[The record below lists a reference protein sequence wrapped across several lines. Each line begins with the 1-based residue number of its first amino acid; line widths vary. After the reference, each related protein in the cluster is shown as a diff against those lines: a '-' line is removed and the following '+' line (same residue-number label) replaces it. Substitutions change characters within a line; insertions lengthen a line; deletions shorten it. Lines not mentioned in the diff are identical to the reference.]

1 MAKKVAKKVKKKQ
14 KQKQKQKQSQ
24 RTSVTVNINTK
35 SKSKAPRA
43 TNGNTTRVLQQFA
56 QPIITLPS
64 NLINPPPMPQYGLNP
79 SQLQTRRNDGEAVS
93 MGQRLGSD
101 SELRERMRAGVDAR
115 PNDEQSLSGFSF
127 ATPSLDRSDTLSNYP
142 SPESSSGVPSDFTV
156 GSSRLSADR
165 LSNYSEP
172 SVTSGITPSLGS
184 SFTFGTS
191 IPSTFS
197 QGSNAMLSNFT
208 VDTSDKSSS
217 VAPPPPTQVPRVA
230 DFIGNAVSNFNMSR
244 RIQAGRTSNPNP
256 QIAEGRQNLT
266 NIFPP
271 ARTPFRGSVGGLSA
285 EPPQP
290 VGVPMG
296 GNPSLRPPDDRYRDT
311 LLRDTY

>member
-1 MAKKVAKKVKKKQ
+1 MAKKVAKKVKKKPKQ

-35 SKSKAPRA
+35 SKTKKAPRA
-43 TNGNTTRVLQQFA
+43 TNGNTNRVLQQFA

-93 MGQRLGSD
+93 MGRSLGSD
-101 SELRERMRAGVDAR
+101 SELRERMRATI

-127 ATPSLDRSDTLSNYP
+127 DRSDSLRNY
-142 SPESSSGVPSDFTV
+142 SRPESSSGVPSDFTV

-172 SVTSGITPSLGS
+172 SRAYTASLSSGFTVGTDTPSFRTQVTQTNFGS
-184 SFTFGTS
+184 
-191 IPSTFS
+191 P
-197 QGSNAMLSNFT
+197 
-208 VDTSDKSSS
+208 SSS
-217 VAPPPPTQVPRVA
+217 VSDV
-230 DFIGNAVSNFNMSR
+230 
-244 RIQAGRTSNPNP
+244 GRDL
-256 QIAEGRQNLT
+256 QNLYREP
-266 NIFPP
+266 NYASRGRP
-271 ARTPFRGSVGGLSA
+271 AAQLTRTPFRGSVGGLSA
-285 EPPQP
+285 EVPQS

-296 GNPSLRPPDDRYRDT
+296 GNPSLKSFSGMEFLPRKPLSDIGAGTIPMSVGDADT
-311 LLRDTY
+311 RSYSSY

>member
-35 SKSKAPRA
+35 SKTKSKAPRA
-43 TNGNTTRVLQQFA
+43 TNGNTNRVLQQFA

-101 SELRERMRAGVDAR
+101 SELRERMRATI

-127 ATPSLDRSDTLSNYP
+127 DRSDSLRNYP
-142 SPESSSGVPSDFTV
+142 TPESSSGVPSNFTV
-156 GSSRLSADR
+156 GSDT

-172 SVTSGITPSLGS
+172 SNAYTASLSSGFTVGTDTPS
-184 SFTFGTS
+184 FRTQVTQ
-191 IPSTFS
+191 T
-197 QGSNAMLSNFT
+197 NFR
-208 VDTSDKSSS
+208 SPSSS
-217 VAPPPPTQVPRVA
+217 VSDVGRDLQRLYSEPNYSSRGRPPIQPT
-230 DFIGNAVSNFNMSR
+230 
-244 RIQAGRTSNPNP
+244 
-256 QIAEGRQNLT
+256 
-266 NIFPP
+266 
-271 ARTPFRGSVGGLSA
+271 RTPFRGSMGGLSA
-285 EPPQP
+285 EVPQS

-296 GNPSLRPPDDRYRDT
+296 GNPSLKSFSGMEFLPRKPLSDIGAGTIPMSVGDADT
-311 LLRDTY
+311 RSYSSY

>member
-1 MAKKVAKKVKKKQ
+1 MAKKVAKKVKRKQ

-35 SKSKAPRA
+35 SKTKKAPRA
-43 TNGNTTRVLQQFA
+43 TNGNTNRVLQQFA

-101 SELRERMRAGVDAR
+101 SQMRAGVDAR
-115 PNDEQSLSGFSF
+115 PNDEQSLSGFSIPF
-127 ATPSLDRSDTLSNYP
+127 SLDRSDSLRNYQ
-142 SPESSSGVPSDFTV
+142 
-156 GSSRLSADR
+156 
-165 LSNYSEP
+165 EP

-184 SFTFGTS
+184 SFTFGSS

-197 QGSNAMLSNFT
+197 QGSNAALSNFT

-217 VAPPPPTQVPRVA
+217 VAPSASIQVPRVA
-230 DFIGNAVSNFNMSR
+230 DYVSNAVSNFNLSQ
-244 RIQAGRTSNPNP
+244 RIQADNRASARRSREGQQNISNYF
-256 QIAEGRQNLT
+256 Q
-266 NIFPP
+266 P
-271 ARTPFRGSVGGLSA
+271 ARTPFRGSVGGLA
-285 EPPQP
+285 AQPPP
-290 VGVPMG
+290 FPGVPMPD
-296 GNPSLRPPDDRYRDT
+296 NTPLRPPDDRYRDT
-311 LLRDTY
+311 LLRDDTY

>member
-35 SKSKAPRA
+35 SKRKAPRA
-43 TNGNTTRVLQQFA
+43 TNGNTNRVLQQFA

-101 SELRERMRAGVDAR
+101 SQMRAGVDAR

-142 SPESSSGVPSDFTV
+142 
-156 GSSRLSADR
+156 
-165 LSNYSEP
+165 EP
-172 SVTSGITPSLGS
+172 SVTSGITPSIGS

-197 QGSNAMLSNFT
+197 QGSNAALSNFT

-217 VAPPPPTQVPRVA
+217 VAPPAPTQVPRVA

-244 RIQAGRTSNPNP
+244 RIQSGRTSNPNP

-266 NIFPP
+266 NIFPTT
-271 ARTPFRGSVGGLSA
+271 RTPFRGSVGGLSA

-296 GNPSLRPPDDRYRDT
+296 GNPSLRPPDERYTDR
-311 LLRDTY
+311 LIRDTY

>member
-93 MGQRLGSD
+93 MGQSLGSD
-101 SELRERMRAGVDAR
+101 SELRERMRATI

-127 ATPSLDRSDTLSNYP
+127 DRSDSLRNY
-142 SPESSSGVPSDFTV
+142 SRPESSSGVPSDFTV
-156 GSSRLSADR
+156 GSDSLRNYPTPESSSGVPSNFTVGSDN

-172 SVTSGITPSLGS
+172 SNAYTASLSSGFTVGTDTPS
-184 SFTFGTS
+184 FRTQVTQ
-191 IPSTFS
+191 T
-197 QGSNAMLSNFT
+197 NFR
-208 VDTSDKSSS
+208 SPSSS
-217 VAPPPPTQVPRVA
+217 VSDVGRDLQRLYSEPNYSSRGRPPIQPT
-230 DFIGNAVSNFNMSR
+230 
-244 RIQAGRTSNPNP
+244 
-256 QIAEGRQNLT
+256 
-266 NIFPP
+266 
-271 ARTPFRGSVGGLSA
+271 RTPFRGSMGGLSA
-285 EPPQP
+285 EVPQS

-296 GNPSLRPPDDRYRDT
+296 GNPSLKSFSGMEFLPRKPLSDIGAGTIPMSVGDADT
-311 LLRDTY
+311 RSYSSY

>member
-1 MAKKVAKKVKKKQ
+1 MAKKVAKKVKKKPKQ

-43 TNGNTTRVLQQFA
+43 TNGNTNRVLQQFA

-101 SELRERMRAGVDAR
+101 SQLREQIIAERMRAGVDAR
-115 PNDEQSLSGFSF
+115 PNDEQSLSGFSIPF
-127 ATPSLDRSDTLSNYP
+127 SLDRSDSLRNYQ
-142 SPESSSGVPSDFTV
+142 
-156 GSSRLSADR
+156 
-165 LSNYSEP
+165 EP
-172 SVTSGITPSLGS
+172 SVISGITPSLGS
-184 SFTFGTS
+184 SFTFGSS

-197 QGSNAMLSNFT
+197 QGSNAALSNFT

-217 VAPPPPTQVPRVA
+217 VAPSAPIQVPRVA
-230 DFIGNAVSNFNMSR
+230 DYVSNTVRNFNLSQ
-244 RIQAGRTSNPNP
+244 RIQADNIASNRRSR
-256 QIAEGRQNLT
+256 EGQQNIS
-266 NIFPP
+266 NYFQP
-271 ARTPFRGSVGGLSA
+271 ARTPFRGSVGGLAAQLPSV
-285 EPPQP
+285 P
-290 VGVPMG
+290 GVPMPD
-296 GNPSLRPPDDRYRDT
+296 NTPLRPPDDRYTDR
-311 LLRDTY
+311 LLRDDTY

>member
-1 MAKKVAKKVKKKQ
+1 MAKKVAKKVKRKQ

-35 SKSKAPRA
+35 SKTKKAPRA
-43 TNGNTTRVLQQFA
+43 TNGNTNRVLQQFA

-101 SELRERMRAGVDAR
+101 SQMRAGVDAR
-115 PNDEQSLSGFSF
+115 PNDEQSLSGFSIPF
-127 ATPSLDRSDTLSNYP
+127 SLDRSDSLRNYQ
-142 SPESSSGVPSDFTV
+142 
-156 GSSRLSADR
+156 
-165 LSNYSEP
+165 EP

-184 SFTFGTS
+184 SFTFGSS

-197 QGSNAMLSNFT
+197 QGSNAALSNFT

-217 VAPPPPTQVPRVA
+217 VAPSAPIQVPRVA
-230 DFIGNAVSNFNMSR
+230 DYVSNAVSNFNLSQ
-244 RIQAGRTSNPNP
+244 RIQADNRASNRRS
-256 QIAEGRQNLT
+256 QEGQQNIS
-266 NIFPP
+266 NYFQP
-271 ARTPFRGSVGGLSA
+271 ARTPFRGSVGGLA
-285 EPPQP
+285 AQPPP
-290 VGVPMG
+290 FPGVPMPD
-296 GNPSLRPPDDRYRDT
+296 NTPLRPPDDRYRDT
-311 LLRDTY
+311 LLRDDTY

>member
-1 MAKKVAKKVKKKQ
+1 MAKKVAKKVKRKQ

-35 SKSKAPRA
+35 SKTKKAPRA
-43 TNGNTTRVLQQFA
+43 TNGNTNRVLQQFA

-101 SELRERMRAGVDAR
+101 SQMRAGVDAR
-115 PNDEQSLSGFSF
+115 PNDEQSLSGFSIPF
-127 ATPSLDRSDTLSNYP
+127 SLDRSDSLRNYQ
-142 SPESSSGVPSDFTV
+142 
-156 GSSRLSADR
+156 
-165 LSNYSEP
+165 EP

-184 SFTFGTS
+184 SFTFGSS

-197 QGSNAMLSNFT
+197 QGSNAALSNFT

-217 VAPPPPTQVPRVA
+217 VAPSAPLQVPRVA
-230 DFIGNAVSNFNMSR
+230 DYVSNAVSNFNLSQ
-244 RIQAGRTSNPNP
+244 RIQADNRASNRRS
-256 QIAEGRQNLT
+256 QEGQQNIS
-266 NIFPP
+266 NYFQP
-271 ARTPFRGSVGGLSA
+271 ARTPFRGSVGGLA
-285 EPPQP
+285 AQPPP
-290 VGVPMG
+290 FPGVPMPD
-296 GNPSLRPPDDRYRDT
+296 NTPLRPPDDRYRDT
-311 LLRDTY
+311 LLRDDTY

>member
-1 MAKKVAKKVKKKQ
+1 MAKKVAKKVKRKQ

-35 SKSKAPRA
+35 SKTKKAPRA
-43 TNGNTTRVLQQFA
+43 TNGNTNRVLQQFA

-101 SELRERMRAGVDAR
+101 SQMRAGVDAR
-115 PNDEQSLSGFSF
+115 PNDEQSLSGFSIPF
-127 ATPSLDRSDTLSNYP
+127 SLDRSDSLRNYQ
-142 SPESSSGVPSDFTV
+142 
-156 GSSRLSADR
+156 
-165 LSNYSEP
+165 EP

-184 SFTFGTS
+184 SFTFGSS

-197 QGSNAMLSNFT
+197 QGSNAALSNFT

-217 VAPPPPTQVPRVA
+217 VAPSAPLQVPRVA
-230 DFIGNAVSNFNMSR
+230 DYVSNAVSNFNLSQ
-244 RIQAGRTSNPNP
+244 RIQADNRASARRSREGQQNISNYF
-256 QIAEGRQNLT
+256 Q
-266 NIFPP
+266 P
-271 ARTPFRGSVGGLSA
+271 ARTPFRGSVGGLA
-285 EPPQP
+285 AQPPP
-290 VGVPMG
+290 FPGVPMPD
-296 GNPSLRPPDDRYRDT
+296 NTPLRPPDDRYRDT
-311 LLRDTY
+311 LLRDDTY

>member
-1 MAKKVAKKVKKKQ
+1 MAKKVAKKVKKKPKQ

-35 SKSKAPRA
+35 SGGKRKAPRA

-115 PNDEQSLSGFSF
+115 PNDEQSLSGFSIPF
-127 ATPSLDRSDTLSNYP
+127 SLDRSDSLRNYQ
-142 SPESSSGVPSDFTV
+142 
-156 GSSRLSADR
+156 
-165 LSNYSEP
+165 EP

-217 VAPPPPTQVPRVA
+217 VPPPPPIQVPRVA
-230 DFIGNAVSNFNMSR
+230 DYVSNTVRNFNLSQ
-244 RIQAGRTSNPNP
+244 RIQADNRASNRRS
-256 QIAEGRQNLT
+256 QEGQQNIS
-266 NIFPP
+266 NYFQP
-271 ARTPFRGSVGGLSA
+271 ARTPFRGSVGGLAAQLPSV
-285 EPPQP
+285 P
-290 VGVPMG
+290 GVPMPD
-296 GNPSLRPPDDRYRDT
+296 NTPLRPPDDRYRDT
-311 LLRDTY
+311 LLRDNTY

>member
-101 SELRERMRAGVDAR
+101 SQLREQIISERMRAGVDAR

-142 SPESSSGVPSDFTV
+142 
-156 GSSRLSADR
+156 
-165 LSNYSEP
+165 EP

-197 QGSNAMLSNFT
+197 QGSNAALSNFT

-217 VAPPPPTQVPRVA
+217 VAPPAPTQVPRVA
-230 DFIGNAVSNFNMSR
+230 DFISNAVSNFNMSR
-244 RIQAGRTSNPNP
+244 RIQSGRRSNPNP

-266 NIFPP
+266 NIFPTT
-271 ARTPFRGSVGGLSA
+271 RTPFSGSVGGLSA

-296 GNPSLRPPDDRYRDT
+296 GNPSLRPPDERYTERLIRD
-311 LLRDTY
+311 DY

>member
-1 MAKKVAKKVKKKQ
+1 MAKKVAKKVKKKPKQ

-35 SKSKAPRA
+35 SKTKKAPRA
-43 TNGNTTRVLQQFA
+43 TNGNTNRVLQQFA

-101 SELRERMRAGVDAR
+101 SQMRAGVDAR
-115 PNDEQSLSGFSF
+115 PNDEQSLSGFSIPF
-127 ATPSLDRSDTLSNYP
+127 SLDRSDSLRNYQ
-142 SPESSSGVPSDFTV
+142 
-156 GSSRLSADR
+156 
-165 LSNYSEP
+165 EP

-184 SFTFGTS
+184 SFTFGSS

-197 QGSNAMLSNFT
+197 QGSNAALSNFT

-217 VAPPPPTQVPRVA
+217 VAPSAPLQVPRVA
-230 DFIGNAVSNFNMSR
+230 DYVSNAVSNFNLSQ
-244 RIQAGRTSNPNP
+244 RIQADNRASARRSREGQQNISNYF
-256 QIAEGRQNLT
+256 Q
-266 NIFPP
+266 P
-271 ARTPFRGSVGGLSA
+271 ARTPFRGSVGGLA
-285 EPPQP
+285 AQPPP
-290 VGVPMG
+290 FPGVPMPD
-296 GNPSLRPPDDRYRDT
+296 NTPLRPPDDRYRDT
-311 LLRDTY
+311 LLRDDTY